1 MNNNSVFLNENISA
15 FKTITYCVD
24 DEWKCTMKFIMEM
37 HKQPLNKLLN
47 GIATETLVLNHYNG
61 FQIFNST
68 MGGIGHNF

>member
-1 MNNNSVFLNENISA
+1 
-15 FKTITYCVD
+15 
-24 DEWKCTMKFIMEM
+24 MKFIMEM